1 MSNSECLRCRRR
13 IAPSSVLAAVL
24 LVLLSTLA
32 VLVDSQT
39 EMINFCGV
47 KPCIEP
53 VRMSCQ
59 EMIVKYR
66 FQGSCCSMV
75 DIPQT
80 GGCRITVS
88 YGNCF
93 WYPWCDT
100 CEAEEAIVSR
110 CNNIFETSAN
120 ERPCPVGEY
129 DPLEIQKSVN
139 FTQPSCAPSMAPSEP
154 PTGDGSSASTT
165 RSLLLSATSVTTT
178 GAVAVLVAVV
188 AAAFVAA

>member
-1 MSNSECLRCRRR
+1 MSNSEGLRCRRR
-13 IAPSSVLAAVL
+13 IAPSSVLASVL

-32 VLVDSQT
+32 VLVDSQADLN
-39 EMINFCGV
+39 NFCGV

-59 EMIVKYR
+59 EMIEKYQ

-80 GGCRITVS
+80 GGCRVTVTF
-88 YGNCF
+88 GNCF

-100 CEAEEAIVSR
+100 CEEDEEVVSR
-110 CNNIFETSAN
+110 CNNIFETGAN
-120 ERPCPVGEY
+120 ERPCPVGDY
-129 DPLEIQKSVN
+129 DPLEIQKSMD
-139 FTQPSCAPSMAPSEP
+139 FAQPSCAPSMAPSEP
-154 PTGDGSSASTT
+154 PTRDGSSA
-165 RSLLLSATSVTTT
+165 RSNLLSATSVTT
-178 GAVAVLVAVV
+178 GVLAVLVAVV